1 MAPSSH
7 TEDPHAVRSSRGL
20 NDFPLETNGQALVEA
35 IRMARNA
42 MNCASKPN
50 PEPSRS

>member
-1 MAPSSH
+1 
-7 TEDPHAVRSSRGL
+7 L
-20 NDFPLETNGQALVEA
+20 KDFPLESNNQALVEA
-35 IRMARNA
+35 IRMARKA